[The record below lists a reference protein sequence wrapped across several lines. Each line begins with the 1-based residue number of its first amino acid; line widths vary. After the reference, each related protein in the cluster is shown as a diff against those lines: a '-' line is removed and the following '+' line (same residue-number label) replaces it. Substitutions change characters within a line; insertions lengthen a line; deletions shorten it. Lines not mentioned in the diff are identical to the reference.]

1 MAADPA
7 AVLLLNEDLGRNK
20 ARRNRAVRHPA
31 VLNRAVPHP
40 HRHPPTSADPADRAD
55 HHRHPADLADP
66 VGP

>member
-20 ARRNRAVRHPA
+20 ARRNRAV
-31 VLNRAVPHP
+31 PHP
-40 HRHPPTSADPADRAD
+40 HPPTSADPADRAD

-66 VGP
+66 VGR